1 MWWLSFRDGTA
12 VIIEATSLA
21 HARMLA
27 AVHQI
32 GRVAQFADGYL
43 LSPDLAALIPN
54 DCVDRLLSRDDAWR
68 LYDRLQRQQPLK
80 HAAAMNPASLR
91 MRSGGRV

>member
-21 HARMLA
+21 HARLLA
-27 AVHQI
+27 AVHRI

-68 LYDRLQRQQPLK
+68 LYERLECQRAVRREA
-80 HAAAMNPASLR
+80 HRSSAA
-91 MRSGGRV
+91 

>member
-27 AVHQI
+27 VVHQI
-32 GRVAQFADGYL
+32 GRVSQFADGYL

-54 DCVDRLLSRDDAWR
+54 DSVDRLLSRDDAWL
-68 LYDRLQRQQPLK
+68 LYDRLERERAVRREP
-80 HAAAMNPASLR
+80 HRSSAA
-91 MRSGGRV
+91 